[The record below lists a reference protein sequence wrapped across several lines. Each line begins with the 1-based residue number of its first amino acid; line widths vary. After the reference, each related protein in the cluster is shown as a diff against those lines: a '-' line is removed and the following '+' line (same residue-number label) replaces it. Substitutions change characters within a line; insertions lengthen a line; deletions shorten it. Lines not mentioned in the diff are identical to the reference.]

1 MAEVKA
7 AYQGSRTQLHYFL
20 DIEVL
25 RTRQGIHLNQRRC
38 VLDMLKEASTL
49 DAKPVESPMELGVK
63 LNPYEGEPLE
73 NVSRLDL
80 SFAVVLFSQL
90 M

>member
-1 MAEVKA
+1 M
-7 AYQGSRTQLHYFL
+7 
-20 DIEVL
+20 
-25 RTRQGIHLNQRRC
+25 
-38 VLDMLKEASTL
+38 LDMLKEASTL

-80 SFAVVLFSQL
+80 SFAVSLFSEL